1 MIKSAEVGVLS
12 DARIVSATE
21 EINQI
26 ADDIQEALALTDKGP
41 ARAEPLVGT
50 GTSTVARA
58 APLAMAM
65 SELPETRVPVPKV
78 AAEDLSS
85 DAADGVQ
92 WRGEDDALA
101 GRREKGAFVSE
112 LSALGYRAG
121 EFRVTVRCVSP
132 EGPDDSRQRYTV
144 VVAQLR
150 NGAPYRDKRFDGG
163 HGADWVDKFAR
174 EAAIDFPRDMDPAA
188 APPRMGLH

>member
-1 MIKSAEVGVLS
+1 MISSAEVGALS

-26 ADDIQEALALTDKGP
+26 SDDIQEALAHTDAGP
-41 ARAEPLVGT
+41 AHAEPLAGVA
-50 GTSTVARA
+50 TSTNAEA
-58 APLAMAM
+58 ASLGVAM
-65 SELPETRVPVPKV
+65 SELPKTRVPVPKV
-78 AAEDLSS
+78 VAVDLSS
-85 DAADGVQ
+85 DAPDGVQ

-101 GRREKGAFVSE
+101 GRREKGAFVSV
-112 LSALGYRAG
+112 LLALGYRAG

-150 NGAPYRDKRFDGG
+150 NGAPCRDKRFDGG

-174 EAAIDFPRDMDPAA
+174 DAAIDFPRDTDPAA
-188 APPRMGLH
+188 ASARMDLH